1 MNDRMRVLF
10 AVGFVVVLFLGVQ
23 LGSLA
28 LIEPFDESGHQAVED
43 PENPTNSIVYFGII
57 LVATALM
64 LAAFKYDFER
74 LIQALIIGV
83 SVMISWFVFTEFIPP
98 VVTAAEAR
106 DGDDVTDPTR
116 GDHQWGASVAL
127 EALAT
132 ATDELTVDTIDVWA
146 VGETSDREMTATSL
160 IDQYSDA
167 DLAAILE
174 ERPI

>member
-98 VVTAAEAR
+98 VVTA
-106 DGDDVTDPTR
+106 GSMNV
-116 GDHQWGASVAL
+116 
-127 EALAT
+127 LA
-132 ATDELTVDTIDVWA
+132 V
-146 VGETSDREMTATSL
+146 
-160 IDQYSDA
+160 
-167 DLAAILE
+167 LAAFGVGGALLFYP
-174 ERPI
+174 RSGYQSTRVHGVS